1 MKPTV
6 PILTPILRSDTQG
19 RVLAELYSPHGSRT
33 GQSISELA
41 RLANASLPT
50 VLRDVDR
57 LVSSGFLTERR
68 VGRNRLVQVN
78 TEHPLYEAVRT
89 IVMYGYGPV
98 AVLPA
103 VLSEIAGIE
112 AAYIFGSWAAR
123 AAGELGAEPNDIDVL
138 VVGDVDQSTIYAAS
152 RDASDQLGREVN
164 ISVVSQARWDA
175 ASDGFIQTV
184 KSRPLEALTLQRP
197 TPTYDSSTTAEG
209 GDR

>member
-1 MKPTV
+1 MKPKV
-6 PILTPILRSDTQG
+6 PILAPILRSDTQG
-19 RVLAELYSPHGSRT
+19 RVLAELYSPHGLRA

-41 RLANASLPT
+41 RLANATLPT

-57 LVSSGFLTERR
+57 LVNSGFLTERR

-78 TEHPLYEAVRT
+78 TDHPLYEAMRT
-89 IVMYGYGPV
+89 IVMFGYGPA
-98 AVLPA
+98 AVLPV
-103 VLSEIAGIE
+103 VLNEISGIE

-123 AAGELGAEPNDIDVL
+123 AAGEPGAEPNDIDVL
-138 VVGDVDQSTIYAAS
+138 VVGDVDQGAIYAAS
-152 RDASDQLGREVN
+152 RDASYQLGREVN

-175 ASDGFIQTV
+175 ATDGFIQTV

-197 TPTYDSSTTAEG
+197 TPVSGSSTTTKG